1 MLLKKGITGFYS
13 IGDSQ
18 TKLNDYKAFRKIC
31 FNMQNIIK
39 QKIISTENPDNTS
52 YFYAEFDDIYFLLNK
67 YYAVAGFTEDISQG
81 DKVFTDLRVNR
92 IYLPEYEI
100 IPAVTLNSAFN
111 KTENNLSECEL
122 QQIKYY
128 SPLSVGNII
137 FNEWD

>member
-13 IGDSQ
+13 IGD
-18 TKLNDYKAFRKIC
+18 TLPEMNDYKAFRKVC
-31 FNMQNIIK
+31 FNMQDIIK
-39 QKIISTENPDNTS
+39 KKIINTGNPGNAS

-67 YYAVAGFTEDISQG
+67 YYAVAGFTEDISHG
-81 DKVFTDLRVNR
+81 DKVFTDLCVNK

-100 IPAVTLNSAFN
+100 IPAVTLNLVFN
-111 KTENNLSECEL
+111 EKENDLSECEL

>member
-13 IGDSQ
+13 IGDS
-18 TKLNDYKAFRKIC
+18 LPEINDYKTFRKVC
-31 FNMQNIIK
+31 FNIQNIIK
-39 QKIISTENPDNTS
+39 QKLISTANPNNTS
-52 YFYAEFDDIYFLLNK
+52 YFYAEFDNIYFLLNK
-67 YYAVAGFTEDISQG
+67 YYAVAGFTKDISHG
-81 DKVFTDLRVNR
+81 DKVFTDLCMSG

-100 IPAVTLNSAFN
+100 IPAVTLNSSFN